1 MEWYVVQTFSG
12 YENTVKRALEERIKG
27 QTWEHEIG
35 EILVPSEQVT
45 ERRGKKQV
53 KTSRKFFPGYIFV
66 QMELT
71 KDTWHLIN
79 NTPKVTGFLG
89 GKTPKPVPAPE
100 MAKALGRTTGAGDLA
115 EHIEEELPSV
125 SYSVGDHVRVKSGPF
140 ANFTGEVEDVDYDKR
155 KVKMSV
161 SIFGRPT
168 PVQVDFSEV
177 EPVAG

>member
-27 QTWEHEIG
+27 QPCELKFG

-66 QMELT
+66 NMDLDQE
-71 KDTWHLIN
+71 TWHVVSS
-79 NTPKVTGFLG
+79 TPKVTGFLG
-89 GKTPKPVPAPE
+89 GKHPKPVPEPQ
-100 MAKALGRTTGAGDLA
+100 MKKTLGKTTGEAEAEGEAG
-115 EHIEEELPSV
+115 EEPTV
-125 SYSVGDHVRVKSGPF
+125 IYSVGDHVRVKSGPF
-140 ANFTGEVEDVDYDKR
+140 ANFTGEVEDVDLDKR